1 MVLLRASWETVS
13 DFKSISEQPVKLL
26 SVLLLKDFLIFQGGP
41 CIVAS
46 GNGICSKIVHSIMIK
61 ATELDMLI
69 AVDVGVW
76 SPSFL
81 ILIQKVTGIK
91 E

>member
-1 MVLLRASWETVS
+1 MKKW
-13 DFKSISEQPVKLL
+13 Q
-26 SVLLLKDFLIFQGGP
+26 FLT
-41 CIVAS
+41 
-46 GNGICSKIVHSIMIK
+46 KIVHSIVIK

-81 ILIQKVTGIK
+81 ILVQKVTGTK
-91 E
+91 GKPQVYVMHTLKHVS